1 MERLAKFYPR
11 SGFGVVG
18 DKVDTIT
25 KAVAEVFGYDKEVRI
40 NVPYH
45 NFNLRGK
52 AGIVADDAVGVMP
65 FSKKPKDVS
74 EVTTMFYGD
83 EPIKK
88 CNYLP
93 IWSDVDVFFIESIN
107 DGTIVEINLVKAP
120 CWREYL

>member
-11 SGFGVVG
+11 SGFGVTG
-18 DKVDTIT
+18 DKVDVIA
-25 KAVAEVFGYDKEVRI
+25 KAVAEVFGDDKEIKI

-52 AGIVADDAVGVMP
+52 AGVVASDAVGVMP
-65 FSKKPKDVS
+65 FSKAPKDVS

-83 EPIKK
+83 SPITRH
-88 CNYLP
+88 NYLP
-93 IWSDVDVFFIESIN
+93 IWSDADVYFIQSIN
-107 DGTIVEINLVKAP
+107 SGTIVEINLVQAP